1 MAEFVHNIRPHSV
14 TNKSPFSLILGYE
27 PQALPDLVKS
37 SSLPAVEERLQT
49 LELARDEAL
58 AAHNLARQTMRSRV
72 FSKFTPF
79 ELRTKVWLEA
89 RNLKRNVADPK
100 FSPKREGPFVIT
112 KVLSPLSY
120 QLKLPITWKIHPVFH
135 ASLLTPY
142 RETEVHRPNFP
153 TPPPD
158 LIDNEEE
165 YEVERILKHRGRPRS
180 LKFLI
185 RWKGYTTEEDSWEP
199 EANLGNASE
208 LLKDYKRRNK
218 LKNL

>member
-1 MAEFVHNIRPHSV
+1 
-14 TNKSPFSLILGYE
+14 
-27 PQALPDLVKS
+27 
-37 SSLPAVEERLQT
+37 
-49 LELARDEAL
+49 
-58 AAHNLARQTMRSRV
+58 MRSRV

-79 ELRTKVWLEA
+79 ELGTKVWLEA

-120 QLKLPITWKIHPVFH
+120 QLKLPTTWKIHPVFH
-135 ASLLTPY
+135 TSLLTPY
-142 RETEVHRPNFP
+142 RETDNHGPNFP

-165 YEVERILKHRGRPRS
+165 YEVERILKHRGRPTS

-185 RWKGYTTEEDSWEP
+185 RWKGYTAEEDSWEP